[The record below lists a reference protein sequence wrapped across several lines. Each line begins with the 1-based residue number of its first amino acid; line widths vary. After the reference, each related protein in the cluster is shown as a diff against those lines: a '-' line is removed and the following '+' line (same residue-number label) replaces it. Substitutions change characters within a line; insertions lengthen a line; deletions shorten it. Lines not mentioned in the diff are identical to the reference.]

1 MIRSEWWVLVGAS
14 IIMGILVWC
23 LILVTGK

>member
-1 MIRSEWWVLVGAS
+1 MIRSAWWVAVGAS
-14 IIMGILVWC
+14 IVLGILVWC